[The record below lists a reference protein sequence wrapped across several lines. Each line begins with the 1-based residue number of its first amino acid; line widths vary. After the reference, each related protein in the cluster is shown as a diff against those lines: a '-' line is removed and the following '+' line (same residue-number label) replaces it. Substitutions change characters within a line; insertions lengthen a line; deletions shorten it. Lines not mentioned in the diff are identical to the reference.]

1 MDPEDKNI
9 KAKGQTIFCQNSGE
23 KANAENIIKS
33 QQSLANPLLG
43 LEMHHPQEGGGCLP
57 FAKI

>member
-23 KANAENIIKS
+23 KANVENIIKS
-33 QQSLANPLLG
+33 
-43 LEMHHPQEGGGCLP
+43 
-57 FAKI
+57 